1 MKIFSINNVKLTSG
15 YLYDKQ
21 ELNRTTTINAVYDVF
36 AQTGRIGAFDFNYD
50 PADPESIQPHF
61 FWDSDV
67 AKWIEG
73 AANITWNNRSP
84 ELEKKVDAI
93 VEKIKEHQ
101 EENGYFNIYFTV
113 VEPENR
119 FKDRRKHEL
128 YCAGHLIEAAIA
140 YDRATGKRDFLDC
153 MEKYAD
159 LIYKVFF
166 IEKSAEFTTPGHQ
179 EIELALVR
187 LYRYTGKK
195 KYLDLAK
202 FFIDNRGVVEELRMD
217 EHYQT
222 HKPLREQTEAVGHS
236 VRAMYLFTAMAMVAK
251 ETNDTELAEQCRTLW
266 EDVVFKKMYVTGGL
280 GSTYLGE
287 GFTVPYDM
295 PNDTSYAE
303 TCAAIGLMFFSNEML
318 SLENNAR
325 YADIVEK
332 CLYNGVLSGISI
344 DGRSFF
350 YENPLEI
357 NTKEKFEFR
366 GNSRR
371 FPITQRVEVFSVSC
385 CPPNLNRLLSSLG
398 NYIYGTDGDTLYVN
412 QYISSVLNDGEIK
425 CTLSTEYPND
435 GIIKISASGT
445 NRIALR
451 IPAWCRSFKLNKP
464 YTMEKGYAAIENDGS
479 DIELC
484 LDMSVRAVY
493 ADPRIRTNVGK
504 VCITRG
510 PVVYCAEAVDNGDEL
525 CRFVIPN
532 NPVSK
537 ENIDPEI
544 GLVALE
550 IDCEKQIGFENTCYS
565 YNAPKLKK
573 ATLKLIPFNYFANR
587 GESDM
592 MVWFGYEYQ

>member
-1 MKIFSINNVKLTSG
+1 MHAG
-15 YLYDKQ
+15 KQ
-21 ELNRTTTINAVYDVF
+21 ELNRNTTINAVYDRF
-36 AQTGRIGAFDFNYD
+36 YDTGRIGAFDFNYD
-50 PADPESIQPHF
+50 PNDENSIKPHF

-73 AANITWNNRSP
+73 AANITFNAPSP
-84 ELEKKVDAI
+84 ELEAKVDSI

-101 EENGYFNIYFTV
+101 EENGYFNIYFNV

-287 GFTVPYDM
+287 GFTVPYDL

-318 SLENNAR
+318 SLENDAR

-357 NTKEKFEFR
+357 NTKENFEFR

-398 NYIYGTDGDTLYVN
+398 NYIYGIDGDTLYVI
-412 QYISSVLNDGEIK
+412 QYVSSTLDSGEIK
-425 CTLSTEYPND
+425 CTMNTEYPND
-435 GIIKISASGT
+435 GVIKISVSGSD
-445 NRIALR
+445 RIALR
-451 IPAWCRSFKLNKP
+451 IPAWCESFTLNKP
-464 YTMEKGYAAIENDGS
+464 YTMEKGYAVVENDGS
-479 DIELC
+479 EIEISLDI
-484 LDMSVRAVY
+484 SVKTVY
-493 ADPRIRTNVGK
+493 ADPRIRTNVSK

-510 PVVYCAEAVDNGDEL
+510 PIVYCAESVDNGDEL
-525 CRFVIPN
+525 YRFVIPN
-532 NPVSK
+532 DIK
-537 ENIDPEI
+537 AIETLDENI
-544 GLVALE
+544 GLVTLQLE
-550 IDCEKQIGFENTCYS
+550 CKRLCGFENGAYS
-565 YNAPKLKK
+565 YTSPEIEDAIMKLV
-573 ATLKLIPFNYFANR
+573 PYNYFANR
-587 GESDM
+587 GENDM
-592 MVWFGYEYQ
+592 AVWFANDR